1 MTKEELE
8 QIQSVCRD
16 WLRQPVVANG
26 SRLTIPAGGAVSRTV
41 ELEVSSLLTFDNV
54 TITSAVDADT
64 GVCYSKL
71 IARPGESGEFIHASL
86 EMITAGET
94 SPSTSPTQKQS
105 APLRATQK
113 RYQDAMQ
120 RLAETHDGDANDA
133 LRSASDTNAW
143 WIEKVPSEADRQP
156 KYLLYT
162 NGELLGHSLLERARS
177 DGQRSGRF
185 HPSEDYF
192 AYAHIFAALPQAEN
206 DFLEANAREAYDI
219 VEAGDDEYRKRFNEL
234 SAEVD
239 ALQLYLEDED
249 GLKIKTTELRLED
262 LSHHFDDETERWL
275 HVTIDPNVPIE
286 PTRPQN

>member
-16 WLRQPVVANG
+16 WLRQPGVANG
-26 SRLTIPAGGAVSRTV
+26 SRLIIPAGGAVSRTV

-71 IARPGESGEFIHASL
+71 IAGQGESGETIDTPL
-86 EMITAGET
+86 EMITGGET
-94 SPSTSPTQKQS
+94 SPSTSPVPKQS

-120 RLAETHDGDANDA
+120 RLAETHDSHVTEGS
-133 LRSASDTNAW
+133 RSASDTNAW
-143 WIEKVPSEADRQP
+143 WIEKVPSEADQQP

-192 AYAHIFAALPQAEN
+192 TYAHIFAALPQAEN
-206 DFLEANAREAYDI
+206 DCFEASAREAYEI